1 MDQYAVAPSPIG
13 DVYVAFRRDRRYVRR
28 ACADHDSIR
37 GVVLRAIRPPGP
49 TREVGTEGDRAR
61 SSSAAAIRPSQMN
74 STYDLSSLSD
84 FDRRAL
90 EATLRIPRGETRSYG
105 QIAADIGSPRAHR
118 AVGAAL
124 SRNPV
129 PLLIPCHRVIRADGS
144 IGEYGMTGPAAKRLL
159 LDRDARYASA
169 AKRMDGSSLAA
180 ATSDEI
186 PPNPLPSTYDFA
198 AKGQHPHMQELR
210 ERLTSLRDRIA
221 HVMVRL

>member
-13 DVYVAFRRDRRYVRR
+13 DVYVAFGATGVTCVELVRATTRFEESYFERFGRPVRR
-28 ACADHDSIR
+28 VKVDAEA
-37 GVVLRAIRPPGP
+37 
-49 TREVGTEGDRAR
+49 DRAR
-61 SSSAAAIRPSQMN
+61 SSSAAAIRPSR
-74 STYDLSSLSD
+74 TDLAYDLSSLSD

-159 LDRDARYASA
+159 LDRDARPSGQ
-169 AKRMDGSSLAA
+169 RIVD
-180 ATSDEI
+180 SD
-186 PPNPLPSTYDFA
+186 S
-198 AKGQHPHMQELR
+198 G
-210 ERLTSLRDRIA
+210 
-221 HVMVRL
+221 